1 MKFIVEKHVVSSV
14 AIISNPNVFRQSI
27 PKRNAL
33 RATINLS
40 NITDELRRKHEF
52 DRRFNAIRLDRQS
65 FNTCDQRK
73 TILPRAPPVTLYEK
87 STFIDELLH
96 KQTGIY
102 GPYVQLAENH
112 HRHRAFPS
120 WYKGPGH
127 FQEKS
132 ILESLFTR
140 SSRYKGKFLPL
151 PKANATHSKP
161 SPGPTTYF
169 KEFPSSSTND
179 KKNNSFIGF
188 LSSTERFPQRK
199 ISFLHLG
206 PASYNSHTCSYA
218 CTKRKQTNRHL

>member
-1 MKFIVEKHVVSSV
+1 MYSKTKRSSCNNQ
-14 AIISNPNVFRQSI
+14 I
-27 PKRNAL
+27 
-33 RATINLS
+33 TIHSLS

-65 FNTCDQRK
+65 FNTCNQRK
-73 TILPRAPPVTLYEK
+73 AILPRAPPVTLYEK
-87 STFIDELLH
+87 STSIDELLH

-102 GPYVQLAENH
+102 GPYVQLAENR

-151 PKANATHSKP
+151 PKENASHSKP

-199 ISFLHLG
+199 TSFLHLG
-206 PASYNSHTCSYA
+206 PASYNSHTCSHA
-218 CTKRKQTNRHL
+218 CTKRKQMNRHL